1 MNDINNLENENNK
14 EVASEEEQNT
24 QNNKEQTNEVSIDDF
39 AKLDLRLGKIVEAEE
54 VEGSDKLIKCLV
66 DFGDL
71 GERTIVSG
79 IKAYRSPEDLI
90 GNKYLYITN
99 LKPRKIFGI
108 ESQGMLVAAHDENDN
123 FAMLVPDAD
132 VETGAKAG

>member
-1 MNDINNLENENNK
+1 MNNINNLENENK
-14 EVASEEEQNT
+14 EEVADLEGEEQNT
-24 QNNKEQTNEVSIDDF
+24 ENQTNEVNIDDF

-66 DFGDL
+66 DFGEL

-108 ESQGMLVAAHDENDN
+108 ESQGMLVATHDESDN
-123 FAMLVPDAD
+123 FAMLVPDVDIEAG
-132 VETGAKAG
+132 VKAG